1 MRGKIKGFSLVE
13 LSIVIL
19 ILSVFLSTTVSFLAK
34 KSAVDKNA
42 ITKER
47 MERIAEAL
55 KIYFE
60 KMDLVDG
67 DASDND
73 GYIPCPSN
81 IAAALNNAQFGV
93 GADNGSNCTQYLDA
107 SASLNICSGGVP
119 FTTLGL
125 PAQYAFDAWGNRI
138 SYVLDRDMRFT
149 FAASTPNIRVND
161 EYGSSLMWRSP
172 KPAEYNTSVT
182 DCTGA
187 SIAVGQTT
195 SGTAAYADRSTST
208 TRILGCAAFLLVSHG
223 ANGYSAYN
231 ARGSQIGSSASYAV
245 NAAQG
250 SNSPI
255 DIDAY
260 TFDQT
265 FVDMPINQDTK
276 DSTYT
281 EYFDDILV
289 YRTKEW
295 LTTN

>member
-1 MRGKIKGFSLVE
+1 
-13 LSIVIL
+13 
-19 ILSVFLSTTVSFLAK
+19 
-34 KSAVDKNA
+34 
-42 ITKER
+42 

-67 DASDND
+67 DASDDD
-73 GYIPCPSN
+73 GYIPCPAN
-81 IAAALNNAQFGV
+81 IAAALNNSTFGV
-93 GADNGSNCTQYLDA
+93 GADNGSNCTQYLDF

-138 SYVLDRDMRFT
+138 TYIMDRDMRFRDIPFS
-149 FAASTPNIRVND
+149 FAESTPNIRVND
-161 EYGSSLMWRSP
+161 EHDNSLIWRSP

-182 DCTGA
+182 DCTSA
-187 SIAVGQTT
+187 TIAVGLSST
-195 SGTAAYADRSTST
+195 GTAAYADRSTSAS
-208 TRILGCAAFLLVSHG
+208 RIIHCAAFLLVSHG

-231 ARGSQIGSSASYAV
+231 ARGAQIGSSASYAV

>member
-1 MRGKIKGFSLVE
+1 MRGKIKGFSLIE

-34 KSAVDKNA
+34 KTSVDKNA
-42 ITKER
+42 QTRER
-47 MERIAEAL
+47 LERISEAV
-55 KIYFE
+55 KFYYQ
-60 KMDLVDG
+60 KN
-67 DASDND
+67 S
-73 GYIPCPSN
+73 YIPCPAN

-119 FTTLGL
+119 FTTLAL

-138 SYVLDRDMRFT
+138 SYIIDRDMRFT

-161 EYGSSLMWRSP
+161 EYGNSLIWRSP

-187 SIAVGQTT
+187 SIAVGQAST
-195 SGTAAYADRSTST
+195 GTAGYADRSTST
-208 TRILGCAAFLLVSHG
+208 TRILSCAAFMLISHG

-265 FVDMPINQDTK
+265 FVDGPINQDTK
-276 DSTYT
+276 DATYT